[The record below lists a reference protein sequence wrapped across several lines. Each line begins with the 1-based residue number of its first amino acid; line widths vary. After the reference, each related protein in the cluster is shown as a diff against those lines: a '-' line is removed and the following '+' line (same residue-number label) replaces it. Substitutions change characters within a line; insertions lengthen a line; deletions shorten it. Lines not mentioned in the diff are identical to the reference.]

1 METND
6 RQGKPNGGESG
17 VNIEANREWW
27 SPKELQEWLGCGK
40 SMTYNLLNS
49 PDGVP
54 NYRIGRKIFVRKQDA
69 IAWLEEK
76 RYRPEDLR

>member
-1 METND
+1 
-6 RQGKPNGGESG
+6 
-17 VNIEANREWW
+17 
-27 SPKELQEWLGCGK
+27 
-40 SMTYNLLNS
+40 MTYNLLNS